1 MTRLGFKPLND
12 VSWLSVLVYSLT
24 ADLATWFP
32 LNSIT
37 VGCWLHDCH
46 LEMLA
51 LVSKASKTRTWWPL
65 QPLICRTVVLPLQ
78 AELQHTCNRS
88 IPSLLGAC
96 DGENCFKQSGP
107 RSGGTRAPLASGST
121 GSEATWVATRKSGN
135 CIRES
140 WIVKYTISGP
150 SCCRRR
156 DLGCSARQS
165 QTSNLKIAAAGRKSV
180 EVHLPIL
187 HPSNI

>member
-107 RSGGTRAPLASGST
+107 RSGGTSERHSHRALPDLKQHGWQQGNPGTASANPGLLNT
-121 GSEATWVATRKSGN
+121 PYLGRAAVVAGISDAAL
-135 CIRES
+135 
-140 WIVKYTISGP
+140 VKVKPVT
-150 SCCRRR
+150 
-156 DLGCSARQS
+156 
-165 QTSNLKIAAAGRKSV
+165 
-180 EVHLPIL
+180 
-187 HPSNI
+187 